1 MDPDVNA
8 VETLVGFNIK
18 HKTRQLHLH
27 LLNLVNSDYELSGT
41 GIVSSIWPRIGK
53 LFQYAD
59 LEASKKMILQRARSD
74 LLKLGITE
82 AKRDEAKARWDLLIA
97 EERFKEQLSEN
108 DETALDNTV
117 GSRVNPQIRKLQK
130 KMDKKVK
137 FFSRGIDHR
146 VYVEH
151 VELMKIKR
159 RRNRNAHQRRK
170 NNAKYR
176 RNHRRR
182 RKEEMLAKVQKIKDN
197 KLVINLSSMPELD
210 PKIYLYLAKGLN
222 FVEVAKG
229 DKEDL
234 LFDTQDF
241 IRKLAW
247 RMFFKSTGHDNQETD
262 EEDLHAHM
270 KPKGTSHPD
279 FSHPILEQVKTK
291 LLGWVSNLELSEPQ
305 KNLSIQE
312 LQGKKLLLDL
322 IKKERVFITKADKG
336 GATLVFDFQKV
347 VDLISEEVSDQG
359 KYIKIDKPVEK
370 KMEEARKKIVSTVLA
385 QEMVGNITG
394 KDKTTITGLNEQNNM
409 KHNPEYRAVPPKIWP
424 LFKVHKL
431 SQLQI
436 EQKVTPPQRFI
447 NAAKHGPLYRLGQ
460 WSSPHLTKISRAYCG
475 EEFILDTPHLLRQIE
490 DFNREPSSG
499 NLLLATLDVE
509 ALYPSINPQLAL
521 SAITEA
527 FAEDSTTSDGIK
539 TALREFIELGFEES
553 FVTFRGSCYKP
564 LIGIPT
570 GGCDSRQIADIF
582 LHWLLFTKIKDNIAQ
597 WSFVKLFRRF
607 IDDGFLIW
615 KGTKRQFSL
624 FVTNLNALAENFGI
638 RFGSWEI
645 GKSVNFLDLTLYLD
659 DQNKVQYK
667 IYTKPTDARNYLRT
681 DSFHPPH
688 VFRSVAFSQMLRV
701 VSRNS

>member
-1 MDPDVNA
+1 M
-8 VETLVGFNIK
+8 
-18 HKTRQLHLH
+18 
-27 LLNLVNSDYELSGT
+27 
-41 GIVSSIWPRIGK
+41 
-53 LFQYAD
+53 
-59 LEASKKMILQRARSD
+59 
-74 LLKLGITE
+74 
-82 AKRDEAKARWDLLIA
+82 
-97 EERFKEQLSEN
+97 
-108 DETALDNTV
+108 
-117 GSRVNPQIRKLQK
+117 
-130 KMDKKVK
+130 
-137 FFSRGIDHR
+137 
-146 VYVEH
+146 
-151 VELMKIKR
+151 
-159 RRNRNAHQRRK
+159 
-170 NNAKYR
+170 
-176 RNHRRR
+176 
-182 RKEEMLAKVQKIKDN
+182 
-197 KLVINLSSMPELD
+197 
-210 PKIYLYLAKGLN
+210 
-222 FVEVAKG
+222 
-229 DKEDL
+229 
-234 LFDTQDF
+234 
-241 IRKLAW
+241 
-247 RMFFKSTGHDNQETD
+247 
-262 EEDLHAHM
+262 
-270 KPKGTSHPD
+270 
-279 FSHPILEQVKTK
+279 
-291 LLGWVSNLELSEPQ
+291 
-305 KNLSIQE
+305 
-312 LQGKKLLLDL
+312 
-322 IKKERVFITKADKG
+322 
-336 GATLVFDFQKV
+336 FDFQKV
-347 VDLISEEVSDQG
+347 VDLISEEVSDQC
-359 KYIKIDKPVEK
+359 KYVKLDKPVEK
-370 KMEEARKKIVSTVLA
+370 KMEDTRKKIVSTVLA

-527 FAEDSTTSDGIK
+527 FAEDSTTSYGIK

-582 LHWLLFTKIKDNIAQ
+582 LHWLLFTKIKDNISQ

-624 FVTNLNALAENFGI
+624 FVTNLNAIAETFGI

-701 VSRNS
+701 VSRNSQDGTRFEDMEQLKKDLKRSGHELEKLEDLEPLVYRRYVAPEEDSFVSNTDSDSLVFPVNYMREIPELKKVLKETERIVQPVLGDTTFKVATRKGTSIGNRVLRNSAIGKAPVGSSNQETQKCTGSGCKCCRHMGRSGDTFNINNGELTVPSRFNCKTENCIYMAQCNLCSSLRAEGISLEDTYFGQTTQKFHKRINGHRACFNAEDYKKSALSLHAMENHPDHFDINIYKMAVLREVNPRCLNREEFRYIEKFRTNSFGLNRCKVER

>member
-1 MDPDVNA
+1 M
-8 VETLVGFNIK
+8 
-18 HKTRQLHLH
+18 
-27 LLNLVNSDYELSGT
+27 
-41 GIVSSIWPRIGK
+41 
-53 LFQYAD
+53 
-59 LEASKKMILQRARSD
+59 
-74 LLKLGITE
+74 KLGITE

-97 EERFKEQLSEN
+97 EEKFKEQLSE
-108 DETALDNTV
+108 DDQAALDNNV
-117 GSRVNPQIRKLQK
+117 GSRVNPRIRKLQK

-137 FFSRGIDHR
+137 FFSEILDHR
-146 VYVEH
+146 VCLEPVDLLKY
-151 VELMKIKR
+151 KR
-159 RRNRNAHQRRK
+159 RRNGNSRRRK
-170 NNAKYR
+170 IDNANYR
-176 RNHRRR
+176 RNRRKR
-182 RKEEMLAKVQKIKDN
+182 RKEEILAKVQKIKDN
-197 KLVINLSSMPELD
+197 KLVNNLSSIPELD

-222 FVEVAKG
+222 FVEAAKG

-247 RMFFKSTGHDNQETD
+247 RMFFKSIGQENQLAD

-279 FSHPILEQVKTK
+279 FSHPILDQVKTK
-291 LLGWVSNLELSEPQ
+291 LLGWVSNVELTSPH
-305 KNLSIQE
+305 KNLNVQE

-347 VDLISEEVSDQG
+347 VDIISDEVSDQR
-359 KYIKIDKPVEK
+359 KYAKVDKSVEK
-370 KMEEARKKIVSTVLA
+370 KMEETRKNIVSTVLA
-385 QEMVGNITG
+385 HETAGNITE
-394 KDKTTITGLNEQNNM
+394 KDKTIITGLNEQNNM
-409 KHNPEYRAVPPKIWP
+409 KHNPEYRAVPAKIWP

-436 EQKVTPPQRFI
+436 DQRVIPPQRFI
-447 NAAKHGPLYRLGQ
+447 NAAKYGPLYRLGQ

-475 EEFILDTPHLLRQIE
+475 DEFILDTPHLLRQIE
-490 DFNREPSSG
+490 EFNQESTGS

-521 SAITEA
+521 TAMAEA

-539 TALREFIELGFEES
+539 AALKDFTELGFEES

-570 GGCDSRQIADIF
+570 GGCDSRQIADIS
-582 LHWLLFTKIKDNIAQ
+582 LHWLLFTKIKDNISQ
-597 WSFVKLFRRF
+597 WSLIQLFRRF
-607 IDDGFLIW
+607 IDDCFIIW

-624 FVTNLNALAENFGI
+624 FVSNLNTLAEAFGI

-681 DSFHPPH
+681 DMEQLDLK
-688 VFRSVAFSQMLRV
+688 RSGHELEQLEDLEPLVL
-701 VSRNS
+701 

>member
-53 LFQYAD
+53 VFQYAD

-234 LFDTQDF
+234 LFDAQDF

-291 LLGWVSNLELSEPQ
+291 LLGWVSNLELSEPH

-370 KMEEARKKIVSTVLA
+370 KMEETRKKIVSTVLA

-553 FVTFRGSCYKP
+553 FVTFRGSCYTP

-582 LHWLLFTKIKDNIAQ
+582 LHWLLFTKIKDNITQ